1 MTRKIRKIASPR
13 ASSKKANQGAESHLE
28 IEVKVG
34 LKNKDEAKRVMKW
47 LYGHG
52 YVFQKTTRIVDFVEP
67 SKSVTSRVRF
77 EKTLDAREKV
87 VSTSIACDP
96 IDCYTGKKCHPITG
110 ELEDFVRQET
120 EPSVT
125 PEFALDMLMRAIE
138 ANNGDPIPYYTKKR
152 RYFAGRVGKHQA
164 SIALDKPKGLKKKF
178 SRQFMEVEI
187 QRPLNSTKAQV
198 AAVVDA
204 INAFILRVLGD
215 QRASEISYRKMVKE
229 TWEERGML
237 KRRSSKEK

>member
-1 MTRKIRKIASPR
+1 MTRNVRKSNSRR
-13 ASSKKANQGAESHLE
+13 ASSSQAAESAKSHLE
-28 IEVKVG
+28 IEVKVA
-34 LKNKDEAKRVMKW
+34 LKNKAEVKSVMKW

-52 YVFQKTTRIVDFVEP
+52 YNFEKTTRIVDFVEP

-87 VSTSIACDP
+87 VSTSISCDP

-152 RYFAGRVGKHQA
+152 RYFAGPVGKHRA
-164 SIALDKPKGLKKKF
+164 SIALDNPKGLKKKF
-178 SRQFMEVEI
+178 SRRFMEVEI

-204 INAFILRVLGD
+204 INAFILRVLGE

-229 TWEERGML
+229 TWEDRGML
-237 KRRSSKEK
+237 KRGLSKS